1 MTVRPPTD
9 DIELPKLVRKS
20 RRALEQEALGLN
32 AALAAY
38 DAATPAAGCPF
49 QSDTASAKHAP
60 TRLRKAQRNLLALG
74 QQQARLMFVNAYDHL
89 VSMGRLLGSD
99 GAMSLFAHVT
109 LSRSVCEAAVRHAWL
124 LDPAIS
130 YEERITRSAATL
142 FGNAENRLKGA
153 KESLANLDVRIA
165 NPIVDKC
172 ATEYEQTY
180 GLIGRA
186 GMDLA
191 RDRNGK
197 KIVRVELCNTDAKV
211 PIKLDIGPLVL
222 ALLPE
227 SPGWYTMSSGTAH
240 SGVWMLDSAVVG
252 GRGGPQLELTPD
264 LLELASAAET
274 AISAS
279 GLLIDRH
286 AAYYGFDPE
295 PYVGKSRQR
304 RAMLDT
310 LMRDQVARQA
320 ANPAPLIPA
329 AQ

>member
-9 DIELPKLVRKS
+9 DIKLPQLVRKS
-20 RRALEQEALGLN
+20 RRALEQEALGLK

-38 DAATPAAGCPF
+38 ATATPMAGCPY
-49 QSDTASAKHAP
+49 QADTTSAKHAP
-60 TRLRKAQRNLLALG
+60 SRVRKAQQNLLALG
-74 QQQARLMFVNAYDHL
+74 QQQARLMFINAYDHL

-109 LSRSVCEAAVRHAWL
+109 LSRSVCEAAIRHAWL

-130 YEERITRSAATL
+130 YEERITRSAAVL

-153 KESLANLDVRIA
+153 RESLANLDVRIA
-165 NPIVDKC
+165 KPIIDKC
-172 ATEYEQTY
+172 VAEYEEICR
-180 GLIGRA
+180 LIGRA

-197 KIVRVELCNTDAKV
+197 KIARVELRETDVKV

-222 ALLPE
+222 GLLPE

-240 SGVWMLDSAVVG
+240 SGVWMLDSAVLS
-252 GRGGPQLELTPD
+252 GRGGSELELTPD

-279 GLLIDRH
+279 ALLIDRH
-286 AAYYGFDPE
+286 GTYFGFDPE
-295 PYVGKSRQR
+295 PYMRKSRQR

-310 LMRDQVARQA
+310 LMREQAARQVT
-320 ANPAPLIPA
+320 NPAPLVPA